1 MRGRLLVT
9 TVLVASLLAGFGSA
23 AEAGWEEGVK
33 AFQAGNYNQA
43 IKEFQQVVAER
54 PEWAGGYLM
63 LGQALS
69 KADRKSE
76 ALTQFRKAYELDSKD
91 PRHGLALAQAH
102 MDAGN
107 HKEAA
112 AVLKK
117 VDSSSLPKAQ
127 KQAYDQMLGVALA
140 KSGNAAEA
148 LTAMKRAAEAK
159 GTDPDA
165 WYAYGTMAFNA
176 GDIPA
181 AANAI
186 GKAVQLDSKD
196 TGKKETYIKV
206 LIRQARESQ
215 GAAKRQAYGKAV
227 EAAQALAAQAPTY
240 DNLLTLGE
248 VHLGAESYRA
258 AADAFTKAAAKN
270 PNDWLS
276 NYYLGQTFTVEGQ
289 YAQAETAL
297 QKALAKA
304 GADADKKRIWKQ
316 IGFVK
321 EKTRDYEAAKAAYRN
336 AGDSG
341 AVARVEQNQ
350 RIQGENAEIEAE
362 NDRIRQMEEE
372 RRRLEEELKELPGG
386 RPPYY

>member
-1 MRGRLLVT
+1 MRGRLLLT
-9 TVLVASLLAGFGSA
+9 TVLAASLLAAFGTA
-23 AEAGWEEGVK
+23 AEAGWQEGVK

-54 PEWAGGYLM
+54 PEWASGYLM

-76 ALTQFRKAYELDSKD
+76 ALTQFRKAYELDSKE
-91 PRHGLALAQAH
+91 PSHGLALAQAH
-102 MDAGN
+102 LDAGN
-107 HKEAA
+107 YKEAA
-112 AVLKK
+112 ALLKK
-117 VDSSSLPKAQ
+117 VDSSALPKAQ

-140 KSGNAAEA
+140 KSGNAGEA
-148 LTAMKRAAEAK
+148 LAALKRSAEAK
-159 GTDPDA
+159 GNDAGA

-176 GDIPA
+176 GDVPA

-186 GKAVQLDSKD
+186 GKAVQFDPKD
-196 TGKKETYIKV
+196 AGKKETYIKV

-215 GAAKRQAYGKAV
+215 GAAKKQAYGKAV
-227 EAAQALAAQAPTY
+227 EVAQALAAQAPTY

-248 VHLGAESYRA
+248 VHLGAENHRA
-258 AADAFTKAAAKN
+258 AMEAFTKAAAKN

-276 NYYLGQTFTVEGQ
+276 NYYLGQTFTVQGQ

-304 GADADKKRIWKQ
+304 GEDADKKRIWKQ

-321 EKTRDYEAAKAAYRN
+321 EKTRDYESAKAAYRN

-341 AVARVEQNQ
+341 SIARIEQNQ

-362 NDRIRQMEEE
+362 NARIRQMEEE

-386 RPPYY
+386 RPPY